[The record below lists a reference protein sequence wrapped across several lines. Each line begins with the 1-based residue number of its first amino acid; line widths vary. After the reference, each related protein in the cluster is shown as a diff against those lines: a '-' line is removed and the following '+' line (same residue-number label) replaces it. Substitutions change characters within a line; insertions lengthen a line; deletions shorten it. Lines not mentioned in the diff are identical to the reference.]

1 MEFQVT
7 AKRTYQF
14 ELTIERTYE
23 VVVGKKAVVDAGLCA
38 NSVDGDTSAWY
49 DYVEDYLREEGL
61 GKIFD
66 AGKAKLVSDDSA
78 YHEQTEELE
87 ATKILKNYIDRSLEQ
102 DDIPC
107 LDDDGNG
114 VQVTLSRVTIENVEW

>member
-14 ELTIERTYE
+14 ELTIERDYQ
-23 VVVGKKAVVDAGLCA
+23 VVVGKKSVVDAGLCA

-49 DYVEDYLREEGL
+49 DYVEDYLREQGL
-61 GKIFD
+61 EKFIN
-66 AGKAKLVSDDSA
+66 AGKVKLVSDDSD

-87 ATKILKNYIDRSLEQ
+87 ATKILKNYIDRALEQ
-102 DDIPC
+102 EDIPC

-114 VQVTLSRVTIENVEW
+114 VEVTASSSTIENVEW

>member
-66 AGKAKLVSDDSA
+66 AGKVKLVSDDSE

>member
-1 MEFQVT
+1 MEFNVT
-7 AKRTYQF
+7 AKKTYRF
-14 ELTIERTYE
+14 ELTLEREYE

-49 DYVEDYLREEGL
+49 DFVEDYLREQGL
-61 GKIFD
+61 EKFFDDGKVR
-66 AGKAKLVSDDSA
+66 LVSDGSE

-87 ATKILKNYIDRSLEQ
+87 ATKILKNYIDCALLQE
-102 DDIPC
+102 DVPC

-114 VQVTLSRVTIENVEW
+114 VEVTSSNSTIENVEW

>member
-1 MEFQVT
+1 MEFNVT
-7 AKRTYQF
+7 AKKTYRF
-14 ELTIERTYE
+14 ELTIEREYE

-49 DYVEDYLREEGL
+49 DFVEDYLREQGL
-61 GKIFD
+61 EKFFD
-66 AGKAKLVSDDSA
+66 AGKVKLVSDDSE
-78 YHEQTEELE
+78 YHEQEELE

-107 LDDDGNG
+107 LDEDGNG
-114 VQVTLSRVTIENVEW
+114 VEVTLSNVTIENVDW

>member
-1 MEFQVT
+1 MEFNVT
-7 AKRTYQF
+7 AKKTYRF
-14 ELTIERTYE
+14 ELTLEREYE

-49 DYVEDYLREEGL
+49 DFVEDYLREQGL
-61 GKIFD
+61 EKFFD
-66 AGKAKLVSDDSA
+66 AGKVKLVSDDSE
-78 YHEQTEELE
+78 YHEQEELE

-107 LDDDGNG
+107 LDEDGNG
-114 VQVTLSRVTIENVEW
+114 VEVTLSNVTIENVDW